1 MIIVNDM
8 PNQIDESLVQ
18 LLAKVETAT
27 VGHFLTGV
35 FMPPDIRPVIIGKTA
50 VGTAVTL
57 SLPGMDSTLLHY
69 AMGLVRPGD
78 VILIDRGKDSVNAC
92 WGGFMAAAAQKAKI
106 AGVVIDGTAT
116 DPAELRRSGV
126 PVWCK
131 GISPVTTRIG
141 GDTGM
146 LNVPIDCGGIIVN
159 PGDAV
164 IADESGVLVLPPDRV
179 QDVANK
185 AIEMQEEEVKD
196 LELLRQGR
204 SVPDITGA
212 GEMIQALIQ
221 S

>member
-35 FMPPDIRPVIIGKTA
+35 FMPPDIRPVIIEKTA

-92 WGGFMAAAAQKAKI
+92 WGDSWQLQLRKQK
-106 AGVVIDGTAT
+106 
-116 DPAELRRSGV
+116 L
-126 PVWCK
+126 
-131 GISPVTTRIG
+131 
-141 GDTGM
+141 
-146 LNVPIDCGGIIVN
+146 
-159 PGDAV
+159 PG
-164 IADESGVLVLPPDRV
+164 L
-179 QDVANK
+179 
-185 AIEMQEEEVKD
+185 
-196 LELLRQGR
+196 
-204 SVPDITGA
+204 
-212 GEMIQALIQ
+212 
-221 S
+221 

>member
-8 PNQIDESLVQ
+8 PSQIDESLVQ

-27 VGHFLTGV
+27 VGHFLTDV
-35 FMPPDIRPVIIGKTA
+35 FMSPDIRPVIIEKTA

-78 VILIDRGKDSVNAC
+78 VICIDRGKDSVHAC
-92 WGGFMAAAAQKAKI
+92 WGGFMAAAARKAKI

-116 DPAELRRSGV
+116 DPAELRRSEV

-146 LNVPIDCGGIIVN
+146 LNVPIDCAG
-159 PGDAV
+159 
-164 IADESGVLVLPPDRV
+164 
-179 QDVANK
+179 
-185 AIEMQEEEVKD
+185 
-196 LELLRQGR
+196 LLSKSRR
-204 SVPDITGA
+204 CSNCR
-212 GEMIQALIQ
+212 
-221 S
+221 